1 MHNEVAVT
9 GLGIVSPIG
18 VSIEEFWQNCISGVS
33 GIGPITRFD
42 TANVES
48 KIAAEVKNFDASR
61 WMDRKDAR
69 KMALFSQYAVAAAAQ
84 AWRDAGMPEDLA
96 ALTGEDA
103 ARFDADRIAVV
114 VGNGIGGLE
123 IFTESHAKMVRD
135 GADRIPPMT
144 IPLMIANEASANI
157 AIHFGI
163 HGPAFTQVT
172 ACASG
177 TDALG
182 QALDLIRAGR
192 ADIVIAGG
200 TEGAITEFAVGG
212 FCRLKALSTAYND
225 RPELASRPFDRDRD
239 GFVIGEGAGILVLES
254 LEHAKARG
262 ASIHALFSGYGSSCD
277 AYHLTAPQPEGS
289 FGAKAIELAL
299 KDAQMAPSAIGY
311 YNAHGTGTELNDPME
326 SRMLKTAF
334 GPLANK
340 LKVSSTK
347 SMTGHCIAAAGAIEA
362 IVCIKAIETGTLP
375 PTIHL
380 DNPDTE
386 QGCDLDYIPNRAQH
400 VPVKAAMSASLGFG
414 GHNGV
419 VIFSAYAE

>member
-1 MHNEVAVT
+1 MHKEVAVT

-18 VSIEEFWQNCISGVS
+18 VSIEEFWNNCTSGVS
-33 GIGPITRFD
+33 GIGPITHFD
-42 TANVES
+42 PANVES

-69 KMALFSQYAVAAAAQ
+69 KMALFSQYAVAAAVQ
-84 AWRDAGMPEDLA
+84 AWNNAGMPEDLSN
-96 ALTGEDA
+96 LSEGD
-103 ARFDADRIAVV
+103 RQVFDADRIAVV
-114 VGNGIGGLE
+114 VGNGIGGFEVLM
-123 IFTESHAKMVRD
+123 ESHAKMIHD

-200 TEGAITEFAVGG
+200 TEAAITEFSTGA
-212 FCRLKALSTAYND
+212 FCRLKALSTSYND

-239 GFVIGEGAGILVLES
+239 GFVMGEGAGILVLES
-254 LEHAKARG
+254 LEHARARG
-262 ASIHALFSGYGSSCD
+262 AKIHALFAGYGSSCD
-277 AYHLTAPQPEGS
+277 AYHLTAPQPEGI

-299 KDAQMAPSAIGY
+299 KDAKIEPREIGY

-326 SRMLKTAF
+326 TRMLKTAF
-334 GPLANK
+334 GPLASK
-340 LKVSSTK
+340 LKISSTK

-362 IVCIKAIETGTLP
+362 IVCVKAIETSTLP

-380 DNPDTE
+380 DNPDIE
-386 QGCDLDYIPNRAQH
+386 QGCDLDYIPNHAQH
-400 VPVKAAMSASLGFG
+400 VRVNAAMSASLGFG

-419 VIFSAYAE
+419 VIFKAYGA